1 MRRALAG
8 SPPAGS
14 SRLHQT
20 VWLMPLLALSVGCSL
35 TRALPP
41 DGAPRPAPEASRHSD
56 VATYLGVLETMASG
70 APDVQAATLA
80 SARAAWQLNGT
91 VRDGLAYAI
100 ALGAP
105 GHLES
110 NPIDAG
116 RLLSTLLAR
125 VQPDALTGDVRR
137 LAEALRQE
145 YAARTALY
153 AEIARQK
160 DAAAR
165 ELRDSALLSE
175 ARIEDLSADVAR
187 LRRERDEARSK
198 LQAITDM
205 ERQLIENDPDPART
219 EGQP

>member
-1 MRRALAG
+1 
-8 SPPAGS
+8 
-14 SRLHQT
+14 
-20 VWLMPLLALSVGCSL
+20 MPLLVLSAGCSL
-35 TRALPP
+35 TRALSP
-41 DGAPRPAPEASRHSD
+41 DGAPRPAQAEASRHSD
-56 VATYLGVLETMASG
+56 VAAYLDVLETMASG
-70 APDVQAATLA
+70 APDLQASTLA
-80 SARAAWQLNGT
+80 SARTAWQLNGT
-91 VRDGLAYAI
+91 TRDGLAYAI

-125 VQPDALTGDVRR
+125 AQPDALTGDVRR

-165 ELRDSALLSE
+165 EMRDSALLSE
-175 ARIEDLSADVAR
+175 ARIEDLSSDVAR
-187 LRRERDEARSK
+187 LKRERDEARRK

-205 ERQLIENDPDPART
+205 ERQLIEKEPEPAT
-219 EGQP
+219 PEVQQ